1 MKKNKFLAGLATV
14 SLVIAGMSLTAA
26 PAFAGND
33 DAPAGPP
40 ATVSWCHAKEVVGA
54 KNGWNAHIDQSIQA
68 LNGHDNHPGDIFPII
83 EGFALSGQNLTTLY
97 PAYGPGVSGADIL
110 AGGCQ
115 DSIPGVATATLAFVP
130 ATCEAPEQIN
140 LAASTTSHASF
151 GSDTDPS
158 ALGYNI
164 VATADLYYEFA
175 DGDLS
180 DATLKTFSGTLAGPL
195 SPNDPAC
202 ADPQPALATASVSFT
217 QANCFAGEKLILGT
231 LENASWE
238 SGATNLE
245 GPLSYDFDAIADE
258 NAEFA
263 GGSTTKSFTGSLDGP
278 LSPNDPACADPQPA
292 LATASVSF
300 TQANCFAGEKLILGT
315 LENASWES
323 GATNLEGPLSYDFDA
338 IADENAEFAG
348 GSTTKSFTGSLDGPL
363 DENDP
368 ACVLGLVMPKVTSTP
383 ITCSANGSY
392 TLGVAEGYD
401 PTHVTWTV
409 NGTPGVASGTYP
421 VTTSQIITVSAQAV
435 APNGLE
441 LDWVNPAPLGFIA
454 PDAADCL
461 QLTTLAYT
469 GSSAGTDNDMG
480 LLVAGGLVF
489 LGALGMVT
497 RRRIVGARAE

>member
-1 MKKNKFLAGLATV
+1 MKKNKFLAGLAAV
-14 SLVIAGMSLTAA
+14 SLVSALMSLTAA
-26 PAFAGND
+26 PAFAGNHID
-33 DAPAGPP
+33 DEPPGPP

-54 KNGWNAHIDQSIQA
+54 KNGWNAHIDQSIEA

-83 EGFALSGQNLTTLY
+83 EGFALSGQNLTTPY
-97 PAYGPGVSGADIL
+97 PAYGPGVTGADIL

-115 DSIPGVATATLAFVP
+115 DSIPGVATATLAFIP
-130 ATCEAPEQIN
+130 ASCDAPQQIN
-140 LAASTTSHASF
+140 LVGSTTSHASF

-175 DGDLS
+175 DGDPS
-180 DATLKTFSGTLAGPL
+180 DATLKAFSGTLAGQL
-195 SPNDPAC
+195 SPTDPAC
-202 ADPQPALATASVSFT
+202 VDPQPELATASVSFT
-217 QANCFAGEKLILGT
+217 QPNCFSGEKLILGT
-231 LENASWE
+231 PVNASWE
-238 SGATNLE
+238 PDATDLE
-245 GPLSYDFDAIADE
+245 GPFSYDFDALADE

-263 GGSTTKSFTGSLDGP
+263 GGSTTK
-278 LSPNDPACADPQPA
+278 N
-292 LATASVSF
+292 
-300 TQANCFAGEKLILGT
+300 
-315 LENASWES
+315 
-323 GATNLEGPLSYDFDA
+323 
-338 IADENAEFAG
+338 
-348 GSTTKSFTGSLDGPL
+348 FTGSLDGPL

-383 ITCSANGSY
+383 ITCFANGSY

-409 NGTPGVASGTYP
+409 NGTPGVVSGTYP

-441 LDWVNPAPLGFIA
+441 PEWVDPTPLGFIA

-469 GSSAGTDNDMG
+469 GSSAGTDNNTG
-480 LLVAGGLVF
+480 LLVAGGLMF
-489 LGALGMVT
+489 FGALGMVT